1 MIRSN
6 LITGRGKYARAIRE
20 LQQEVGRIRPGFV
33 PGARVSHTSRGVLV
47 EPDGASDYSQA
58 PRKLSSSVPRWG

>member
-6 LITGRGKYARAIRE
+6 LITGRGRYARAIRE

-33 PGARVSHTSRGVLV
+33 PGARVSHTTRGVV
-47 EPDGASDYSQA
+47 IEPDGAADTGQS
-58 PRKLSSSVPRWG
+58 PRKISSNVPRWG